1 MSCKDKISYN
11 CGKRHNARCIDYEG
25 EVPDCT
31 ELEDCCKHSVHDVLE
46 DVTVQ
51 LNKVCENLD
60 FSDYD
65 KDCLELPVDPNLP
78 QILTSITETLCTLK
92 AQVEAEEDC
101 PSVFTQDI
109 SCLNLDL
116 KCLVDECGD
125 QPTSIK
131 EVLQLL
137 INNAC
142 PEGEG

>member
-25 EVPDCT
+25 NLPNCT
-31 ELEDCCKHSVHDVLE
+31 GLEDCCKHSVHDVLE

-60 FSDYD
+60 FTDYD
-65 KDCLELPVDPNLP
+65 KDCLTLPVDPNLP
-78 QILTSITETLCTLK
+78 QILTAITETLCTLK
-92 AQVEAEEDC
+92 SQVEAEEDC

-131 EVLQLL
+131 EVLQIL

-142 PEGEG
+142 SDAA

>member
-1 MSCKDKISYN
+1 MSCQDKIDHT
-11 CGKRHNARCIDYEG
+11 CGKKHNARCIDYEG
-25 EVPDCT
+25 DKPTCTTLGDCPS
-31 ELEDCCKHSVHDVLE
+31 HSVHDVLE

-51 LNKVCENLD
+51 LNKVCENLN

-65 KDCLELPVDPNLP
+65 KDCLDLGVDPNLP
-78 QILTSITETLCTLK
+78 QILTAITETLCTLK
-92 AQVEAEEDC
+92 AKVEEEESC

-116 KCLVDECGD
+116 KCLTDDCGA

-137 INNAC
+137 INQAC
-142 PEGEG
+142 AV